1 MFFEED
7 DEEDDEDEQQDIDI
21 GCSINKRDVFHILPK
36 ASTILR
42 NNILQTITEE
52 IPVNA
57 YKTGRRL
64 ISKEILD
71 KHSSSAAKYLVEKY
85 LSTKGLYDFSK
96 AVIKLQDD
104 ILDELKSKVK
114 WQFLKIRN
122 IPRGQKSD

>member
-1 MFFEED
+1 MFEED
-7 DEEDDEDEQQDIDI
+7 DEEQQDIDI
-21 GCSINKRDVFHILPK
+21 GCSITKRDVFHILPK

-52 IPVNA
+52 NPVNA
-57 YKTGRRL
+57 YKTDRRL

-96 AVIKLQDD
+96 AVIKLQDED

-122 IPRGQKSD
+122 ISRGQKSD